1 MIGILGGTFD
11 PVHNGHIRLAIEFYE
26 RLGLTELRLIPLR
39 FPPHR
44 EPPLAEPGQRLAMLQ
59 LAVANISGLVVDDCE
74 IRKETTSYTIET
86 VCLIKERIGDLPV
99 CLLMGFDAFSK
110 IHTWHRWEEL
120 LEYVHIAIADRPG
133 NTTKEYSRD
142 LAELIK
148 SHLTGNVSELQNS
161 PSGKIYRLTMPM
173 LDISATQ
180 IREIISNNQC
190 ASGLLPG
197 KVLEFINANN
207 LYNVNT

>member
-26 RLGLTELRLIPLR
+26 HLGLSELRLIPLR
-39 FPPHR
+39 IPPHR
-44 EPPLAEPGQRLAMLQ
+44 EPPLAEPEQRLAMLQ
-59 LAVANISGLVVDDCE
+59 LAVKNISGLVVDDCE
-74 IRKETTSYTIET
+74 IRKETTSYTIDT
-86 VCLIKERIGDLPV
+86 VCFIKKNIGDLPV

-110 IHTWHRWEEL
+110 IHTWYRWEEL

-133 NTTKEYSRD
+133 NDIKEYTRE

-148 SHLTGNVSELQNS
+148 THLTGNVADLKNS

-180 IREIISNNQC
+180 IRKIISNNQS
-190 ASGLLPG
+190 ARGLLPG
-197 KVLEFINANN
+197 DVIEYINMNN
-207 LYNVNT
+207 LYN